1 MERPILMIEDEPV
14 FSELVSRTFG
24 SEGYEVVV
32 ESTGRGGLDAFA
44 RINPQ
49 VVILDLRL
57 PDMSGFDVCRT
68 IRSQSMVPIVILSS
82 AGDEMNKVLGLEL
95 GADDYATKPFSPR
108 ELLAGVRAIKRRV
121 GDRTDPVPE
130 FELHGYVID
139 MPRRE
144 VKRGDVVID
153 LTAREFDLLRHL
165 IRHVGVAVSRQELFE
180 RVWEQE
186 FLGRSRTVDAHV
198 ASVRKKMPD
207 LSITTLR
214 GIGYRLEPA

>member
-14 FSELVSRTFG
+14 FSELVTRTFA

-32 ESTGRGGLDAFA
+32 EDTGRGGLEAFA
-44 RINPQ
+44 RLNPQ

-68 IRSQSMVPIVILSS
+68 IRSTSMVPIVILSS
-82 AGDEMNKVLGLEL
+82 QADEMNKVLGLEL

-108 ELLAGVRAIKRRV
+108 ELLARVRAIKRRV
-121 GDRTDPVPE
+121 GDQTDPQRMI
-130 FELHGYVID
+130 ELSGYEID
-139 MPRRE
+139 MARRE
-144 VKRGDVVID
+144 VRRHGDVIE

-165 IRHVGVAVSRQELFE
+165 VRHIGAAVSRQDLFE

-186 FLGRSRTVDAHV
+186 FMGRSRTVDAHV
-198 ASVRKKMPD
+198 AAVRKKLPD

-214 GIGYRLEPA
+214 GIGYRLESA